1 MLPAVALWG
10 ALPGRSARPG
20 VAEATRLARVS
31 VVMVIILLMVVSF
44 ALECAMGRDRGDD
57 G

>member
-10 ALPGRSARPG
+10 ALPGRSPRLG